1 MGTDNEM
8 DHGVVDNWD
17 DANDGMILSP
27 LLNPPKPIASPPP
40 FPSSSAMLEI
50 CWSEDDV
57 FSAPIS

>member
-27 LLNPPKPIASPPP
+27 LLNPPKPIASPPVSLL
-40 FPSSSAMLEI
+40 FRNA
-50 CWSEDDV
+50 
-57 FSAPIS
+57 